1 MDFNESVGWGGRA
14 WNLQNGFDKE
24 FENAALYW
32 ENLFIGRL
40 CLLGSEE
47 NDMERVRW
55 GDVYFVFLSKMNEW
69 RQVYIV
75 RLVLTFDSSL
85 NFFT

>member
-1 MDFNESVGWGGRA
+1 
-14 WNLQNGFDKE
+14 
-24 FENAALYW
+24 
-32 ENLFIGRL
+32 
-40 CLLGSEE
+40 
-47 NDMERVRW
+47 MERVRW